1 MHSILNITRRP
12 DVTFYPN
19 GRIDI
24 TSRIAK
30 VLNLCEGDVIDI
42 AVNGCEYQLYV
53 KHKAN
58 SYVGSH
64 EATVRPSKTG
74 SRNFRCYSKRLT
86 HVMMRTQGY
95 GFNDVLRVP
104 AGECQTFNN
113 YGCMVSLI
121 TKINLQN
128 M

>member
-42 AVNGCEYQLYV
+42 AVNGYEYQLYV

-64 EATVRPSKTG
+64 EATVKPSKSG
-74 SRNFRCYSKRLT
+74 SHNFRCYSKRLT
-86 HVMMRTQGY
+86 HVMMLTQGNDFY
-95 GFNDVLRVP
+95 GILRVP
-104 AGECQTFNN
+104 AGECMTFNN

-121 TKINLQN
+121 TKINLQHK
-128 M
+128 

>member
-12 DVTFYPN
+12 DVTFYPS

-53 KHKAN
+53 KHKAD

-64 EATVRPSKTG
+64 EATG

-104 AGECQTFNN
+104 AGECMTFNN

-121 TKINLQN
+121 TKIDLQK
-128 M
+128 